1 MWNDQISRRRFVR
14 DGTLAAAGMAVGL
27 NAAEAAKRTRSYSE
41 SMEYRPLGA
50 TGLMLSAISL
60 GGHWKKVPYQYGTEA
75 FARNRRD
82 VVSACIDCGINYIDA
97 CAEGEVLAY
106 AEALRG
112 RREKMYLG
120 FSYYEHEMRF
130 AEWQTAEKLLGALDD
145 LMVRAKL
152 DYVDL
157 WRPTC
162 YWQPHTDHTAA
173 HEEAMVEALEKAKKA
188 GKVRFG
194 GMSTHKHDWAMRM
207 VQTYPQ
213 TIQAIVLP
221 YTAGS
226 KKAHMRVE
234 KSKGGWHAVAEQ
246 EGDSMHSLIDVVKKS
261 RAGWVGIKPFA
272 GGSLFKVHGA
282 SDSRVKDED
291 DQRARLTLRYVLCND
306 ALTCAIPGLAT
317 TEQVYNAAKAVNE
330 RRELDVAERRQLDE
344 AVEEMW
350 AKLPSNYKWLKN
362 EWEYV

>member
-1 MWNDQISRRRFVR
+1 MGNDQISRRRFVR
-14 DGTLAAAGMAVGL
+14 DGTLAAAGMAVGFG
-27 NAAEAAKRTRSYSE
+27 AAEAARTTRSYSE
-41 SMEYRPLGA
+41 SMEYRPLGE
-50 TGLMLSAISL
+50 TGLMLSAICL

-75 FARNRRD
+75 FAKNRRD

-97 CAEGEVLAY
+97 CAESEVLAY

-112 RREKMYLG
+112 WREKMYLG

-130 AEWQTAEKLLGALDD
+130 AEWRTAEKLIEGLDD
-145 LMVRAKL
+145 LMARAKL

-162 YWQPHTDHTAA
+162 YWQPHTDHTVA

-207 VQTYPQ
+207 IETYPQ
-213 TIQAIVLP
+213 AIQAIVLP

-234 KSKGGWHAVAEQ
+234 KGKGVWQAVPEQ
-246 EGDSMHSLIDVVKKS
+246 EGGSMDSLIDVVKKS
-261 RAGWVGIKPFA
+261 HTGWVGIKPFA
-272 GGSLFKVHGA
+272 GGSLFRTLGA
-282 SDSRVKDED
+282 PDSPVKEEN

-317 TEQVYNAAKAVNE
+317 RDQVYNAAKAVNE

-344 AVEEMW
+344 AVDQMW
-350 AKLPSNYKWLKN
+350 AKLPDGYKWLKN